1 MEKPLSDLLV
11 LDLTRAL
18 AGPIC
23 GRLLSDLGARVIKVE
38 PPDGDLTRLLVPRVD
53 GLSPYFV
60 QYNAGKECISIDL
73 HSEHGRDLF
82 LQLVPQADIVLENY
96 RPGVMERLGIDFD
109 RLREANPKIIMGSVS
124 GWGHGNSRSDQ
135 GAFASAIHSEAGV
148 TEMVAR
154 RRGEEPRN
162 DPMSHSDTCT
172 GLHAL
177 GAVLAALHLRDRTGQ
192 GQKVEVSMAE
202 STLMINDLAAIEMT
216 GQDPTVGFKGGQ
228 NWSPVLRMANG
239 RYVSLTIDI
248 TTNDGFR
255 YLIEAMNRPDLAEDP
270 RFAIIENRVEN
281 REELTEI
288 LGEFVAT
295 FDNARAVEAAIGP
308 GGVIAAE
315 VRSVPELA
323 ATDWADERGAFV
335 DIDTGRG
342 EMVTVPQSPWRF
354 LDVDAG
360 VTPRVGY
367 RGQDNR
373 QVLTEL
379 LGMTPDDLDRLEE
392 QAVISS
398 RPPRWARDPGA

>member
-73 HSEHGRDLF
+73 HSEQGRDLF

>member
-53 GLSPYFV
+53 GLSPYFT

-73 HSEHGRDLF
+73 HTEHGRDIF
-82 LQLVPQADIVLENY
+82 LQLVPHADIVLENY

-109 RLREANPKIIMGSVS
+109 RLQEVNPKIIMGSVS
-124 GWGHGNSRSDQ
+124 GWGNGNSRSGK

-154 RRGEEPRN
+154 RRDEEPRN

-177 GAVLAALHLRDRTGQ
+177 GAVLAALHLRDRTGN

-202 STLMINDLAAIEMT
+202 STLMVNDLAAIEMT
-216 GQDPTVGFKGGQ
+216 GQDPMVGFKGGQ
-228 NWSPVLRMANG
+228 NWSPVLRLANG

-255 YLIEAMNRPDLAEDP
+255 YMIEAMNRPELAEDP

-281 REELTEI
+281 REALTQI
-288 LGEFVAT
+288 LAEFVAT
-295 FDNARAVEAAIGP
+295 FDDARDVEAAIGP

-323 ATDWADERGAFV
+323 ATDWAQERGAFV
-335 DIDTGRG
+335 DVDTGRG
-342 EMVTVPQSPWRF
+342 EMITIPQSPWRF
-354 LDVDAG
+354 RDVEAG
-360 VTPRVGY
+360 VKPSVGY
-367 RGQDNR
+367 RGQNNR

-379 LGMTPDDLDRLEE
+379 LGMSPEELDDLEND
-392 QAVISS
+392 AVISS
-398 RPPRWARDPGA
+398 RPPRWSRDSNS

>member
-1 MEKPLSDLLV
+1 
-11 LDLTRAL
+11 
-18 AGPIC
+18 
-23 GRLLSDLGARVIKVE
+23 
-38 PPDGDLTRLLVPRVD
+38 
-53 GLSPYFV
+53 
-60 QYNAGKECISIDL
+60 
-73 HSEHGRDLF
+73 
-82 LQLVPQADIVLENY
+82 
-96 RPGVMERLGIDFD
+96 
-109 RLREANPKIIMGSVS
+109 
-124 GWGHGNSRSDQ
+124 
-135 GAFASAIHSEAGV
+135 
-148 TEMVAR
+148 
-154 RRGEEPRN
+154 
-162 DPMSHSDTCT
+162 
-172 GLHAL
+172 
-177 GAVLAALHLRDRTGQ
+177 
-192 GQKVEVSMAE
+192 
-202 STLMINDLAAIEMT
+202 
-216 GQDPTVGFKGGQ
+216 
-228 NWSPVLRMANG
+228 
-239 RYVSLTIDI
+239 
-248 TTNDGFR
+248 
-255 YLIEAMNRPDLAEDP
+255 
-270 RFAIIENRVEN
+270 IENRVEN

>member
-53 GLSPYFV
+53 GLSPYFT

-73 HSEHGRDLF
+73 HSEHGRDIF
-82 LQLVPQADIVLENY
+82 LQLVPHADIVLENY

-109 RLREANPKIIMGSVS
+109 RLQEVNPKIIMGSVS
-124 GWGHGNSRSDQ
+124 GWGHDNSRSGQ

-177 GAVLAALHLRDRTGQ
+177 GAVLAALHLRDRTGN

-202 STLMINDLAAIEMT
+202 STLMVNDLAAIEMT
-216 GQDPTVGFKGGQ
+216 GQDPMVGFKGGQ
-228 NWSPVLRMANG
+228 NWSPVLRLANG

-255 YLIEAMNRPDLAEDP
+255 YMVEAMNRPDLVEDP
-270 RFAIIENRVEN
+270 RFAVIENRVEN
-281 REELTEI
+281 REALTEI
-288 LGEFVAT
+288 LAEFVAT
-295 FDNARAVEAAIGP
+295 FDDARDVEAAIGP

-323 ATDWADERGAFV
+323 ETDWARERGAFV
-335 DIDTGRG
+335 DVDTGRG
-342 EMVTVPQSPWRF
+342 EMITIPQSPWRF
-354 LDVDAG
+354 RDADAG
-360 VTPRVGY
+360 VKPSVGY
-367 RGQDNR
+367 RGENNR
-373 QVLTEL
+373 QVLSEFLGFSPEEL
-379 LGMTPDDLDRLEE
+379 DDLEND
-392 QAVISS
+392 AVISS
-398 RPPRWARDPGA
+398 RPPRWSRDSDS